1 MRKVAILGGGIAGLT
16 TAFELTNA
24 PNWKDNYDI
33 TIYQLGWRVGG
44 KGASGRNSRVS
55 GRIQEHGLH
64 IWMGFYEN
72 AFHMM
77 RYVYDECR
85 QENLM
90 PHSPLQTVRDAF
102 LPLNYTPVMEKVE
115 EEWRVWNVSWPANNA
130 FPGEDSLFV
139 NREGPPTPWG
149 FVLMLLDR
157 MVGELEETTGKHP
170 ILSALYKTFSGE
182 LMDEIGK
189 IPDLPPNAVPEKHT
203 WLHRIAAFAHTMT
216 ADPQQHAAEEQ
227 QHLVIR
233 LRGFVD
239 DVLKVWDLIKENDLL
254 RHLVIMLDL
263 AASTVIGMIDDRV
276 ITDGFM
282 AIEHYD
288 GNEWLEKHGC
298 HFPNCPITQ
307 GMYDAAFAYE
317 GGESKN
323 RRMGAGSLLYGAL
336 RLMLTYRGAFMWHM
350 AAGMGETI
358 MSPLYL
364 ALRQRGVHLAFF
376 HKVTNLGLSADKK
389 RIETIDIDI
398 QATVKPEYQNGY
410 EPLFPGHDGIPC
422 WPTKPFYDQLVQ
434 GNEISKAS
442 NPDLESWWND
452 VPLAGKKTL
461 QWKTDFDLVVLAIS
475 RGAFEYICKEP
486 IDAEP
491 KWKLMT
497 DNIKTVKTQ
506 GLQLWL
512 HRTSPELGWQGAPPV
527 LSGYTEPFDTWSDM
541 SYLLPRES
549 WAPELKV
556 KQLAYFCNCLTEG
569 GATPPFSDSDFPK
582 RERDRVEESG
592 TESRTLPETLWRKI

>member
-1 MRKVAILGGGIAGLT
+1 
-16 TAFELTNA
+16 
-24 PNWKDNYDI
+24 
-33 TIYQLGWRVGG
+33 
-44 KGASGRNSRVS
+44 
-55 GRIQEHGLH
+55 
-64 IWMGFYEN
+64 
-72 AFHMM
+72 
-77 RYVYDECR
+77 
-85 QENLM
+85 
-90 PHSPLQTVRDAF
+90 
-102 LPLNYTPVMEKVE
+102 
-115 EEWRVWNVSWPANNA
+115 
-130 FPGEDSLFV
+130 
-139 NREGPPTPWG
+139 
-149 FVLMLLDR
+149 MLLDR

-549 WAPELKV
+549 WASELKV

-569 GATPPFSDSDFPK
+569 GATPPFSDSDFPR
-582 RERDRVEESG
+582 RERDRVKNFARDFMAEDLSALWPRSSNQCAEFDWGLLVNCTGEKDAFDSQFFRANIDPTERYVLSLPGTAQYRLTSG
-592 TESRTLPETLWRKI
+592 NSMFENLYLAGDWTFTDINIGCIEAAVISGRMASQAICGVPEHIYASFGRVVPIVTDPALAARA